1 MAISESRK
9 EELLRKVI
17 SADGDLSKLSQ
28 KEREDYYVAVCESLN
43 LNPVTQP
50 FNYLTLRDRKTGRT
64 KLVLYA
70 KRDCTDQ
77 LSSMQ
82 KLSRQIIEEKVL
94 FDSIYTVTARV
105 TSPDGR
111 ITENT
116 GKVNIR
122 GLAGDDLA
130 NALMK
135 AETKAFRRAILGH
148 CGLGFNDETEVETI
162 PEAVLNAGNP
172 VPPPEKTEAPKDAVQ
187 PSAAEAQQSKEAP
200 TKEPPNG
207 TLNGSGNRKKGSK
220 KQEQDGSQEK
230 PQPYEGT
237 VVISGNLKKQNEYSG
252 AEAVDTATDSHV
264 FVLTKDAGIAAKLA
278 PGAVLRVKGQINNK
292 VVMIQEAEEI
302 KTTSEPASQETAAEP
317 EAPSEPAPST
327 EPEAHPESAP
337 PEPETP
343 SAIVATV
350 VGDPKEAP
358 YNGTK
363 TLYVYGIINDEKVC
377 LVGDALN
384 GITAGSTVEVQ
395 GEWTEG
401 RGNVK
406 VLLISTLR
414 PLESKV
420 A

>member
-28 KEREDYYVAVCESLN
+28 KEKEDYYIAICESLN

-116 GKVNIR
+116 GKVNIK
-122 GLAGDDLA
+122 GLTGDDLA

-172 VPPPEKTEAPKDAVQ
+172 VPAPEKTEAPDDTAQPSQ

-200 TKEPPNG
+200 AKEPPNG
-207 TLNGSGNRKKGSK
+207 TLSGNRKKGSK
-220 KQEQDGSQEK
+220 KQEQDSSQEK

-237 VVISGNLKKQNEYSG
+237 VVITGDVKKQNEYTG
-252 AEAVDTATDSHV
+252 ADAVDAATDSSV
-264 FVLTKDAGIAAKLA
+264 FVLTKDPNIAAKLA
-278 PGAVLRVKGQINNK
+278 PGVTLHIKGLINNK

-302 KTTSEPASQETAAEP
+302 KAATEPTPQDTAAEP
-317 EAPSEPAPST
+317 EASSEPAPAS
-327 EPEAHPESAP
+327 
-337 PEPETP
+337 EPETP
-343 SAIVATV
+343 SAVVATI

-358 YNGTK
+358 YNGAK
-363 TLYVYGIINDEKVC
+363 TLYVYGVINDEKVC

-384 GITAGSTVEVQ
+384 GVTAGSVVEVQ

-401 RGNVK
+401 QGNVK
-406 VLLISTLR
+406 VLLIGTLR
-414 PLESKV
+414 LLESKV